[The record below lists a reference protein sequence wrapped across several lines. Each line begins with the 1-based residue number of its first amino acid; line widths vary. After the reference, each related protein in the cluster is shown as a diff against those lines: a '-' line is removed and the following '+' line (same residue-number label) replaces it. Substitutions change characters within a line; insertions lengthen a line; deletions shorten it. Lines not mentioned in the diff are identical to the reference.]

1 MNIGLETDLQ
11 VGLKTHHKIAL
22 ETHLKI
28 GLLETDLNVGLQ
40 TNLKIGL
47 QTHLKK
53 AKRNL
58 KTCIYCIYV
67 YFQIY
72 LQVSK
77 YLQKCKYTFKLSLF
91 YHCTQ
96 NIFGDVFPGMSS
108 DASPKCYE
116 MCLQT
121 CLQLHNL
128 FSFLNFN
135 DFYCKRS
142 FYVQK

>member
-28 GLLETDLNVGLQ
+28 GLLETDLNVGLY

-58 KTCIYCIYV
+58 KTCIYCIYA
-67 YFQIY
+67 ILY
-72 LQVSK
+72 L
-77 YLQKCKYTFKLSLF
+77 C
-91 YHCTQ
+91 
-96 NIFGDVFPGMSS
+96 IFSDLTPSMSP
-108 DASPKCYE
+108 D
-116 MCLQT
+116 
-121 CLQLHNL
+121 
-128 FSFLNFN
+128 
-135 DFYCKRS
+135 
-142 FYVQK
+142 